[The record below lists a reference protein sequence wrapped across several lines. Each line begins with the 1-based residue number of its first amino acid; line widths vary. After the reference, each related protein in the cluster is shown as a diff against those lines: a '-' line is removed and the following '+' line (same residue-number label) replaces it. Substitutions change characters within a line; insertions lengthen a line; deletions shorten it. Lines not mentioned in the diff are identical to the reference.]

1 LVLFF
6 KKELL
11 LFLSHAPLQRTPAVR
26 VNRQLRRGM
35 TTMRLLMSVSLLLT
49 LVAAPAWCQPAP
61 APVHHH
67 RHVRHRTHLALRS
80 PARSPVPVAARP
92 DPDALA
98 PAPVPNVDATPPQKA
113 LPPNQ
118 PSLDPGNLQLHY
130 PDIGNGYLPYS
141 SSDYGDNERA
151 PMVPGMS
158 VVVPLTQTPPPLPP
172 AHPSPP

>member
-1 LVLFF
+1 MRFAISAQ
-6 KKELL
+6 LL
-11 LFLSHAPLQRTPAVR
+11 RI
-26 VNRQLRRGM
+26 
-35 TTMRLLMSVSLLLT
+35 SLLLT
-49 LVAAPAWCQPAP
+49 LAAAPAWSQPGQSAAAIKPPQAPVRHHRRIRHPTHAAIRPAAPPPAP
-61 APVHHH
+61 E
-67 RHVRHRTHLALRS
+67 
-80 PARSPVPVAARP
+80 AART
-92 DPDALA
+92 DPNALA
-98 PAPVPNVDATPPQKA
+98 PAPVPDADATAPPKV

-151 PMVPGMS
+151 PIVPGMS